1 MSLNLN
7 LKNSIV
13 LTLKDSAKPTFLQ
26 KNYPSELCRKICLQ
40 SEEFIINLYNT
51 KNISKITE
59 IYNFLTWKQATIFNS
74 KIVLNN
80 HIAESVN
87 LKSVAIGV
95 VVAIVIGIVVF
106 MAKSYFKPGG
116 GDSTLKVKDFSVEK
130 VNHLESPL
138 PPVEER
144 VEEMVQVALNTRV
157 VENQAVIERLT
168 NNIAENQVTIQGL
181 QNDIDENQV
190 TIQRLQNDI
199 AENLVRIARA
209 TQTSARYQEEIELLR
224 TNINE
229 NYAVIQMLS
238 NRIDGFVGIIA
249 RTGERLEIYHRILG
263 RIVDNPEYELT
274 ANDILLMEQ
283 TRQMLDTVVR
293 PLAEAFHSLPL

>member
-181 QNDIDENQV
+181 QNDI
-190 TIQRLQNDI
+190 